1 MRKNVRITRNVQF
14 IRVAPVLEVQITGNN
29 CLLHDGSLPSTAYR
43 RHKNNCFFST
53 PRTPTLQKCKEPQV
67 VCTFYLV
74 TINDSYFPDSPMN
87 NIIALL
93 NCSFLVSSCPCYLVV
108 ARLETSSS
116 GVTLHCDNLPRDV
129 SLDTPCAGRT

>member
-1 MRKNVRITRNVQF
+1 
-14 IRVAPVLEVQITGNN
+14 
-29 CLLHDGSLPSTAYR
+29 
-43 RHKNNCFFST
+43 
-53 PRTPTLQKCKEPQV
+53 
-67 VCTFYLV
+67 
-74 TINDSYFPDSPMN
+74 MN

-129 SLDTPCAGRT
+129 SLDTLYTLRRENIKCTKIPSNILNSLKFIFVDGCIASVAFDI

>member
-1 MRKNVRITRNVQF
+1 MFNS
-14 IRVAPVLEVQITGNN
+14 LELLQCWRCRLLETTASFMTARFPQQLTG
-29 CLLHDGSLPSTAYR
+29 DT
-43 RHKNNCFFST
+43 KIFFFST
-53 PRTPTLQKCKEPQV
+53 PLTPTLQCKEPQL

-129 SLDTPCAGRT
+129 SLDTLCAGRT